1 MIEDRGWKIEIHDSQ
16 SSIIKLDEGMQAE

>member
-1 MIEDRGWKIEIHDSQ
+1 MIEDRGWKIEIRDSQ